1 MSNELIEIDRTPG
14 FSGADGSVSYK
25 NANEAFKAYLKA
37 TGQPLT
43 KENKAKFKAWLVAA
57 KGTGKL
63 DQLLKEKISSE
74 NAKTSNVEGDEAIKV
89 KAEEKPKPKLYLG
102 MKPWVA
108 VGVAVAAVGLISWG
122 VYIAVQRSKAKKT
135 AGAGAPA
142 A

>member
-1 MSNELIEIDRTPG
+1 MSDLIEIERTPG

-43 KENKAKFKAWLVAA
+43 KENKSKFKAWLTAA

-63 DQLLKEKISSE
+63 DKLLQEKISKDSPQH
-74 NAKTSNVEGDEAIKV
+74 NAEGDEAVKV
-89 KAEEKPKPKLYLG
+89 KVEEKPKPKLYMG

-108 VGVAVAAVGLISWG
+108 VGVTVAVVGLISWG
-122 VYIAVQRSKAKKT
+122 VYAAVKARKAKKD
-135 AGAGAPA
+135 GAVGAPA
-142 A
+142 I